1 MEREGGDGKEG
12 EGLGCGDCEGVGDTS
27 GDSLGDSSE
36 STPI

>member
-1 MEREGGDGKEG
+1 MEGGDGKEG
-12 EGLGCGDCEGVGDTS
+12 EGLDYGDSEKVGDIS